1 MWKFGIPPWI
11 SSKDTDTSNE
21 SDIYCRR
28 SHDDKYTWTSDDR
41 HWRMYHHS
49 DTWNYCILLQQSMV
63 NNKAKQISHVKTL
76 QYMLNMQC
84 NANMDVCVFRVSV
97 TKTNHFDYNILEYLD
112 I

>member
-1 MWKFGIPPWI
+1 
-11 SSKDTDTSNE
+11 
-21 SDIYCRR
+21 
-28 SHDDKYTWTSDDR
+28 
-41 HWRMYHHS
+41 
-49 DTWNYCILLQQSMV
+49 MV

-112 I
+112 IWKSLCDYTVFQKWHPFCFNNN